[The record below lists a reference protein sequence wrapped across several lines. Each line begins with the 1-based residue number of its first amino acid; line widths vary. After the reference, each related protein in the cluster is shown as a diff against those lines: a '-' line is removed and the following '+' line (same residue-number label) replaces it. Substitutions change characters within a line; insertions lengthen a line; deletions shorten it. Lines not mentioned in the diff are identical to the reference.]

1 MIAPRAAAAAA
12 AATATAAAAP
22 AAAPATHC
30 LRLHSALTDRQKV
43 QLTKE
48 RSLQWEWSGYIK
60 ESKGGK
66 NPDQNAGDVQPTQPP
81 AAVFA
86 GWIGSFQGMGNIL
99 TLVWNKC
106 AICNRMTENVY
117 NYGKKKIQGK
127 KKARKTALPA
137 ILCFL
142 AYPHCLEDNKV
153 NYRRN
158 SSSR

>member
-127 KKARKTALPA
+127 KKSTK
-137 ILCFL
+137 
-142 AYPHCLEDNKV
+142 D
-153 NYRRN
+153 
-158 SSSR
+158 SSSSYLVFPGVSPLLGR